1 MVVYPTF
8 YRKHGIWKSQD
19 IPSPSVSD
27 YSELILPKE
36 SILHYLTFEDA
47 SIGPDPS
54 DPFFVNDNNRVLVE
68 HVTQHVKPIGSPRP
82 NKGVTEEKLK
92 RDYHRRYR
100 KMRPLNDFSK
110 SLRDPKTIIV
120 ENYAPLS
127 DLYIYMRSVY
137 GQYYKNYN
145 IINTTF
151 KTINDRCKDND
162 RQHFIPVSLP
172 KRLPTL
178 QMLKMASGEY
188 SKIPRKL
195 LSIFSQSKYLML
207 LEIWKWL
214 GVDREF
220 STLSNI
226 DPANYDKVN
235 LLWMES
241 GKFVVFNLG
250 TILEVTQSEVEDEED
265 DIGSNK
271 LQRLFLRMLISLFE
285 LRNSGTKTDVKEGE
299 KGDTKEVEE
308 TSDEP
313 IDETNKTEAQVD
325 EEKIDRDIEKLG
337 EIGDREM
344 LENEITFDDIPGDV
358 KDPTESIMQR
368 VNKLAEEGSL
378 SPAQVRRYEKMIEK
392 TKNIPNPYGDGKLTE
407 FSEIKPEDLQLSPD
421 EISLPKVAGVTDES
435 MTESTLKAFDSK
447 YLSEVLKKDIV
458 NCALDIQRA
467 GVTVLNYDVEEVK
480 DAANDYQIVTMQ
492 LSPVDGDT
500 STIRFKVPN
509 VKPNGEFT
517 SNNVKYR
524 LRKQRA
530 DKPIRKVSPST
541 VSLTSY
547 YAKVFVDRSEKSV
560 VNYPKWIIK
569 QTIGLSEQD
578 NPVVTEMRLVNVFD
592 NSLRL
597 PRIYTI
603 MSERFREFTVSG
615 KYHLFFD
622 YNKRVEEYGEDFV
635 NKAESDGFTLVGHSL
650 ERGKAPLLVDE
661 NNVFYIKRGDKLDIL
676 GPIETLLGLDAS
688 KAPVEIAEFR
698 LFSKTIPVAMVLGFR
713 FGLTR
718 LMSLLGVTPRRVGI
732 GSQLNLSDNE
742 YPIRFADE
750 TLILPKDDVKAQ
762 LILAGFNRYHK
773 TIARYNVDSFDDSE
787 IYENVLEDNGIRV
800 GFIRELELAMDMFV
814 DPITRDL
821 LEQMDEPTTLDRLLI
836 RACELLTIDWH
847 PDETDMEAMRIRGY
861 ERMAGAVFSE
871 ITRGVRR
878 YRSRGVGSKAKI
890 EINPEA
896 VWQVIN
902 QDPSISQV
910 EESNPIQNLKEKEL
924 VTYMGTGGRSTRSM
938 VKHTRKYH
946 KSDMGVISEATPDSG
961 AVGVNTYLTAN
972 PQFANLRGLTNP
984 YESGKVGSSSM
995 LSTSALLA
1003 PGSDIDDP
1011 KRVNFVSI
1019 QNSHVVSAEGYHT
1032 IPLRTGYERVIAHR
1046 VDDLYAYTAQADGE
1060 IIELDDQ
1067 HVRVRYK
1074 DGTEVAV
1081 EVGTRYGSVTG
1092 TTIPHQVLP
1101 NVKVGDK
1108 VKEGHVIAYNSGFFS
1123 VDPLDPKQVLM
1134 KGGILARTA
1143 IMERSHTFE
1152 DASVISEKLAGRL
1165 GTKITKVKTIL
1176 VSFDQNIRNL
1186 VKSGDEVDI
1195 DTVLC
1200 MIEDSTTTDS
1210 DLFSEDS
1217 LDSLKLMSANAPK
1230 AKVSGKVEKIEAYYH
1245 GDMEDMH
1252 DSVKEIA
1259 KRSDRQRVK
1268 KLKALGEKPT
1278 TGQVDGT
1285 VRIERDPLDIDT
1297 MAIKVYITKTLGA
1310 GIGDKGVLGNQMKT
1324 VFSSVMTGVN
1334 RTKSGEDL
1342 DMLFGY
1348 MSINNRIVLSP
1359 ELMGTTNTLL
1369 KLMSTKVADKYFS
1382 TKK

>member
-19 IPSPSVSD
+19 VASPSVSD
-27 YSELILPKE
+27 YSELVMPKE
-36 SILHYLTFEDA
+36 SILHYLTFEDS
-47 SIGPDPS
+47 SIGPDPN
-54 DPFFVNDNNRVLVE
+54 DPFFVNSDNRVLVE
-68 HVTQHVKPIGSPRP
+68 HINEHVKPIGNPKP
-82 NKGVTEEKLK
+82 NKGVTSERLK

-100 KMRPLNDFSK
+100 KMRPLNDFSR
-110 SLRDPKTIIV
+110 SLRDEKTLIV
-120 ENYAPLS
+120 ENYAGLS
-127 DLYIYMRSVY
+127 SLYIYMRSIY
-137 GQYYKNYN
+137 GLYYRNYN
-145 IINTTF
+145 VLNTVFHTVN
-151 KTINDRCKDND
+151 TRCKDND
-162 RQHFIPVSLP
+162 RQHFIPVTLP
-172 KRLPTL
+172 RRLPSL
-178 QMLKMASGEY
+178 QMLKKASGDY
-188 SKIPRKL
+188 SKIPRDL
-195 LSIFSQSKYLML
+195 LSVFSQPNYLII

-214 GVDREF
+214 GEDRQY
-220 STLSNI
+220 STIANI
-226 DPANYDKVN
+226 DPENYDKIN
-235 LLWMES
+235 FIWMES

-250 TILEVTQSEVEDEED
+250 KVLEVTQNEVEEGDED
-265 DIGSNK
+265 VGSSK

-285 LRNSGTKTDVKEGE
+285 LRNAGAKTSVNEGE
-299 KGDTKEVEE
+299 DEKPQDNDEVDGVPVEG
-308 TSDEP
+308 
-313 IDETNKTEAQVD
+313 KTEAQVD
-325 EEKIDRDIEKLG
+325 EDKIEKDIEKLS
-337 EIGDREM
+337 EVADREVS
-344 LENEITFDDIPGDV
+344 EDEITFDDIPGDV
-358 KDPTESIMQR
+358 QDPTESLTQR
-368 VNKLAEEGSL
+368 IQQLAEEGGL
-378 SPAQVRRYEKMIEK
+378 SPAQVRRYEKIIEK
-392 TKNIPNPYGDGKLTE
+392 TKNIPNPYGDGKLLE
-407 FSEIKPEDLQLSPD
+407 FSKISDEDLQLSEEEIKLPD
-421 EISLPKVAGVTDES
+421 VAGVTDES

-447 YLSEVLKKDIV
+447 YLNEVLKKDIV
-458 NCALDIQRA
+458 NCAMDIQRA
-467 GVTVLNYDVEEVK
+467 GITVLNYDVEEVK
-480 DAANDYQIVTMQ
+480 DAANDYQVVTMQ
-492 LSPVDGDT
+492 LAPVDGDT

-509 VKPNGEFT
+509 VKPNGEFI

-524 LRKQRA
+524 LRKQRS

-560 VNYPKWIIK
+560 VNYPRWIIK

-578 NPVVTEMRLVNVFD
+578 DPIVTNMRLVNCFD
-592 NSLRL
+592 NHVKL

-603 MSERFREFTVSG
+603 MSERFREFTVDG
-615 KYHLFFD
+615 KYRLFFD
-622 YNKRVEEYGEDFV
+622 YNKRLEEFGEDTV
-635 NKAESDGFTLVGHSL
+635 TQHEKEGFTFAGQSL
-650 ERGKAPLLVDE
+650 ERGKAPILVDE
-661 NNVFYIKRGDKLDIL
+661 NNVFYIKKGDQLEIL

-713 FGLTR
+713 FGLSR
-718 LMSLLGVTPRRVGI
+718 LMSLLGVQPRRVPV
-732 GSQLNLSDNE
+732 GSQINMGDNE
-742 YPIRFADE
+742 FGIRFADE
-750 TLILPKDDVKAQ
+750 TLILTKDDPKAQ

-773 TIARYNVDSFDDSE
+773 TISRYNVDSFDDPE
-787 IYENVLEDNGIRV
+787 IYENVLEDNGLRV

-821 LEQMDEPTTLDRLLI
+821 LEQMGEPTALDRLLI

-938 VKHTRKYH
+938 VKHTRRYH
-946 KSDMGVISEATPDSG
+946 PSDMGVISEATPDSG

-972 PQFANLRGLTNP
+972 PQFANLRGLTNQ
-984 YESGKVGSSSM
+984 YESGKTGSASM

-1019 QNSHVVSAEGYHT
+1019 QNTHVVSAEGYET

-1046 VDDLYAYTAQADGE
+1046 VDDLYAYTAKGDGE
-1060 IIELDDQ
+1060 IVAADDE
-1067 HVRVRYK
+1067 HVRVKYK

-1081 EVGTRYGSVTG
+1081 EIGTRYGSVTG
-1092 TTIPHQVLP
+1092 TTIPHQVMS

-1108 VKEGHVIAYNSGFFS
+1108 VKEGNVITYNSGFFA

-1134 KGGILARTA
+1134 KGGILVKTA

-1165 GTKITKVKTIL
+1165 GTKVTKVRTIL

-1186 VKSGDEVDI
+1186 VNPGDEVDI
-1195 DTVLC
+1195 DSLLC
-1200 MIEDSTTTDS
+1200 MIEDSTTSDS

-1230 AKVSGKVEKIEAYYH
+1230 AKVAGKVEKIEAFYH
-1245 GDMEDMH
+1245 GDVEDMH
-1252 DSVKEIA
+1252 ESVKAIA

-1268 KLKALGEKPT
+1268 RLKALGEKPS

-1285 VRIERDPLDIDT
+1285 VRIEKDPLDIDT

-1324 VFSSVMTGVN
+1324 VFSSVMTGTN
-1334 RTKSGEDL
+1334 QTKSGTDL

-1369 KLMSTKVADKYFS
+1369 KLMSKRVADKYFS